1 MTDSPDPKPDEW
13 RESRPPH
20 RLIVRTV
27 LRTVGSICALV
38 AIYYLLPLDRAS
50 VSTTVAT
57 LVIGL
62 VALTGLIAFQ
72 VRSIVLSP
80 FPRLRAVEALAISVP
95 LFLLLFAATYDV
107 MSGISVDDFS
117 EPLTRTDALYFSIT
131 VFATV
136 GFGDITAKTE
146 AARLVVT
153 GQMAADVVIVGL
165 AAKAIAG
172 AVSHGRK
179 RRSSAD
185 RSTRSEES

>member
-1 MTDSPDPKPDEW
+1 M
-13 RESRPPH
+13 
-20 RLIVRTV
+20 IVRAV
-27 LRTVGSICALV
+27 LRAVGSSGALV
-38 AIYYLLPLDRAS
+38 AIYYQLPLDRAS
-50 VSTTVAT
+50 GLITTAM

-62 VALTGLIAFQ
+62 LALTGLVVLQ

-95 LFLLLFAATYDV
+95 LFLLLFAATYAV
-107 MSGISVDDFS
+107 MSTISVDDFS

-131 VFATV
+131 VFTTV
-136 GFGDITAKTE
+136 GFGDITAKAE

-153 GQMAADVVIVGL
+153 AQMVADVVIVGL

-172 AVSHGRK
+172 AVSHARQ

-185 RSTRSEES
+185 RSTGSKE

>member
-1 MTDSPDPKPDEW
+1 MTDSSDPKPDEW
-13 RESRPPH
+13 REIRPPH
-20 RLIVRTV
+20 RLIVRAV
-27 LRTVGSICALV
+27 LRAVGSICALV
-38 AIYYLLPLDRAS
+38 AIYYLLPLDAAS
-50 VSTTVAT
+50 VPITVAM

-62 VALTGLIAFQ
+62 VALTGLVALQ
-72 VRSIVLSP
+72 VRSIILSP
-80 FPRLRAVEALAISVP
+80 FPRLRAVEALEISVP
-95 LFLLLFAATYDV
+95 LFLLLFAATYAV

-136 GFGDITAKTE
+136 GFCDITAKAE

-153 GQMAADVVIVGL
+153 GQMVADVVIVGL

-172 AVSHGRK
+172 AVSHGRE

-185 RSTRSEES
+185 RSTRSKE